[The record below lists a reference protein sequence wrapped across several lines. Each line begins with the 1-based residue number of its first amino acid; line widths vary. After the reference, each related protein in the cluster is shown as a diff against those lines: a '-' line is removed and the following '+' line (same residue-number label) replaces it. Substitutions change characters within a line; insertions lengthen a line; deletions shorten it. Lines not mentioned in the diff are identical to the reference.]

1 MGQIKNGFAI
11 GGLVIAASFYG
22 LGQLGAGVSDGN
34 VGPSIQLSIMED
46 ARAEL
51 STGTS
56 TPPTK
61 ELHYLS
67 ERKVLCGLVNYPES
81 IGWTP
86 FAYSHSL
93 GLKVAKVWG
102 NGEYENL
109 NRLYGCSFLPMAY
122 VKEWKKP
129 FWGSSSEPEHYMK

>member
-1 MGQIKNGFAI
+1 MKNGCAI
-11 GGLVIAASFYG
+11 VGLILVAAIYSLGKLGEG
-22 LGQLGAGVSDGN
+22 LSEAADS
-34 VGPSIQLSIMED
+34 PSIEQSLIED
-46 ARAEL
+46 AHAAL
-51 STGTS
+51 NTDTIV
-56 TPPTK
+56 PPTK